1 MSTPFSFDP
10 ARSALLSMD
19 CQTSIVSIYAK
30 DQEPFLAPAASVL
43 RHPRSLGMAVIHV
56 KVGFRRG
63 CSVLGT
69 HTSVSPITSHESL
82 YHFTP

>member
-30 DQEPFLAPAASVL
+30 DQEPFLARAASSFA
-43 RHPRSLGMAVIHV
+43 P
-56 KVGFRRG
+56 F
-63 CSVLGT
+63 CT
-69 HTSVSPITSHESL
+69 HQKLDSFV
-82 YHFTP
+82 FK